1 MEPDSLSFLTLI
13 TKLLRRSTF
22 NFRVVHISHELE
34 GLCRLCRFSL
44 FSAVLLWIH
53 SFSEVYPI
61 IISLICRV
69 ENSTF
74 KNFEVFEKLC
84 ANLVPYNNILLG
96 LSKSFE
102 VVG

>member
-22 NFRVVHISHELE
+22 NFRVVHISHRRE
-34 GLCRLCRFSL
+34 GLCRLSRFSP
-44 FSAVLLWIH
+44 FSAV
-53 SFSEVYPI
+53 FSMA
-61 IISLICRV
+61 IS
-69 ENSTF
+69 F
-74 KNFEVFEKLC
+74 KNFEVFEKFL

>member
-34 GLCRLCRFSL
+34 GLCRLCCFSL
-44 FSAVLLWIH
+44 FSAVLLWTY
-53 SFSEVYPI
+53 SFPEVYPI
-61 IISLICRV
+61 IICRV

-74 KNFEVFEKLC
+74 KNFEVFEKFC

>member
-1 MEPDSLSFLTLI
+1 MEPDSLTFLTVI

-22 NFRVVHISHELE
+22 NFRVE
-34 GLCRLCRFSL
+34 GLCRFSP
-44 FSAVLLWIH
+44 FSAV
-53 SFSEVYPI
+53 FSMAIYLFG
-61 IISLICRV
+61 SLPYHHLSCREFNIQNV
-69 ENSTF
+69 
-74 KNFEVFEKLC
+74 EVFEKFL